1 MFDPNEKKFLTMDPL
16 CEKYYS
22 ISPYAYCVNNP
33 IRYIDLRGD
42 SISVAEEYR
51 EQFLADMQATFGD
64 RVTSLSF
71 NTNGNLV
78 LRGSSKDF
86 TKGMSKNQKNAFK
99 GLNKAITD
107 KQTTSVV
114 YADNYNLTIGGEVR
128 TVNIVSE
135 FGGGIYSK
143 TDNTIVIAPSVG
155 TVNVTLD
162 QMQFVNGGIGF
173 PTQNVLQ
180 NTTSTLFH
188 EIGERNTSNINFRG
202 GVIDY
207 ENYTRKVIGLPV
219 RPYDL
224 NHSKTVK
231 TNYR

>member
-1 MFDPNEKKFLTMDPL
+1 M
-16 CEKYYS
+16 
-22 ISPYAYCVNNP
+22 
-33 IRYIDLRGD
+33 
-42 SISVAEEYR
+42 
-51 EQFLADMQATFGD
+51 
-64 RVTSLSF
+64 
-71 NTNGNLV
+71 
-78 LRGSSKDF
+78 
-86 TKGMSKNQKNAFK
+86 
-99 GLNKAITD
+99 
-107 KQTTSVV
+107 
-114 YADNYNLTIGGEVR
+114 R
-128 TVNIVSE
+128 TVNIVNE

-143 TDNTIVIAPSVG
+143 TDNTIVIAPSVD

-224 NHSKTVK
+224 NHSKTIK